1 MDYRNKTKKVD
12 LFGNLNGNTTLQRRT
27 KKRPIDMEGGGIRS
41 FFEYYFWLAP
51 KMRRFKRFEKTFNK
65 TNELLK
71 KEFAAYDAETKKIKK
86 FAEQKLDNLN
96 NWLVASK
103 VEVIVN
109 EFYVGEIKE
118 KDDKKEAGL
127 KRKVQAMLKTM
138 IFKREEYLK
147 KIKIIDKHM
156 GPTSKDAK
164 EYSKM
169 TKEFGKKINKYE
181 KSLEEH
187 SRLVEFKEEIKL
199 LNEKFKIYTE
209 SDKGGK
215 EGLRPI
221 QKEVINTYKKRKS
234 SYDRVIAFTD
244 GYMEKTTQFVTKLTS
259 LRREGEFY
267 NNILTNPKLSPSGKN
282 KGNFEDWRR
291 KIQDFYRDLLVAY
304 KSGGD
309 YKKKFEEIK
318 SKMANVGGRLSTI
331 GTDSSAGKLKNVS
344 EIVKLLDQCIKHQ
357 DDINSLVSQLRIN
370 FSNNQPAIRL
380 QYDSQ
385 LILSKII
392 LLRRMMDT
400 IKGLMKK
407 TFPKILKK

>member
-1 MDYRNKTKKVD
+1 
-12 LFGNLNGNTTLQRRT
+12 
-27 KKRPIDMEGGGIRS
+27 MEGGGIRS